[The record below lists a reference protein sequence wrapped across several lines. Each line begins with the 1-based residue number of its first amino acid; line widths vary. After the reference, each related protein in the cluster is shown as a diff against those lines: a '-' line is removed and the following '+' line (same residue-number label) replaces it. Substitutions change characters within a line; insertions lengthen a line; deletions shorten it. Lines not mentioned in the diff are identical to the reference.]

1 MKSIENKTSLIL
13 DLFFCLVFMPIVV
26 ILGQARH
33 WISQW
38 PVFVSIVCVYM
49 YGCYFVLMRLS
60 VPKMLIAG
68 KYGRIAG
75 IVSALIV
82 LTYLLT
88 LYPLPDMDFVMPA
101 LSEFQTQVRNFGV
114 TVSLWLMFSLVLGYA
129 LTVSFVKE
137 LYEQMLLQKK
147 IAEQRDKAELAMFKA
162 QISPHFLFNTLN
174 SLYSLVVGTSQKAE
188 DAFIKFTDILKY
200 TYVTVQKEVVP
211 LRDEVE
217 YIQNYIELQKIRLNE
232 HTEVVWNYDIDDG
245 SVKVPPMLM
254 LTFVENV
261 FKYGVSTSKD
271 CSVVIK
277 LSLKLGQLE
286 FSTHNSIMKHAADFR
301 KDVPVGVENCRARLT
316 NLFPDKY
323 SLETIQEGDKYH
335 VSLKIQLL

>member
-1 MKSIENKTSLIL
+1 
-13 DLFFCLVFMPIVV
+13 
-26 ILGQARH
+26 
-33 WISQW
+33 
-38 PVFVSIVCVYM
+38 M

-147 IAEQRDKAELAMFKA
+147 
-162 QISPHFLFNTLN
+162 
-174 SLYSLVVGTSQKAE
+174 SLSNV
-188 DAFIKFTDILKY
+188 IRRNWRC
-200 TYVTVQKEVVP
+200 
-211 LRDEVE
+211 LR
-217 YIQNYIELQKIRLNE
+217 R
-232 HTEVVWNYDIDDG
+232 
-245 SVKVPPMLM
+245 
-254 LTFVENV
+254 
-261 FKYGVSTSKD
+261 
-271 CSVVIK
+271 
-277 LSLKLGQLE
+277 
-286 FSTHNSIMKHAADFR
+286 R
-301 KDVPVGVENCRARLT
+301 
-316 NLFPDKY
+316 
-323 SLETIQEGDKYH
+323 
-335 VSLKIQLL
+335 